1 MKILQKEITGT
12 KTSFP
17 TNFGGKQS
25 FILCFLSACT
35 PTCTTTIITL
45 EPCALNAEFH
55 YFIPRNNEISLLC
68 GYHWKKRRWGETE
81 GDFLDNSI
89 VKTISQNNKKQV
101 MIVWNT
107 NGFWERDKLCTSDSA
122 IDNIIVRFLN
132 TGGKIR
138 HLYPHD
144 VWRNWHNWL

>member
-1 MKILQKEITGT
+1 MK
-12 KTSFP
+12 FP
-17 TNFGGKQS
+17 YF
-25 FILCFLSACT
+25 AD
-35 PTCTTTIITL
+35 TT
-45 EPCALNAEFH
+45 E
-55 YFIPRNNEISLLC
+55 
-68 GYHWKKRRWGETE
+68 RRGDGGETE
-81 GDFLDNSI
+81 GDFLDNSM

-107 NGFWERDKLCTSDSA
+107 NGFWERDKLFTSDSA